1 MRTDQKA
8 VGVHA
13 FEHELRPEFDPRVRG
28 IEIIKSKKHYQFSSS
43 MRFFSSSSFSRFMSV
58 LVKSLYAATR
68 SRSFNVLLKMVSLP
82 FSFVTVFLVDS
93 VPKVAGKASISASKC
108 LSSFPRIRS
117 AMVAFSAARLAVF
130 CSVFAC
136 VLIATACRCSA
147 HFSRLARASKRARFI
162 PYLSASFL

>member
-13 FEHELRPEFDPRVRG
+13 FKHELRPEFDPRVRG
-28 IEIIKSKKHYQFSSS
+28 IEIIKSKKHYQLSSS
-43 MRFFSSSSFSRFMSV
+43 MRFFSISSFSRFMSV

-82 FSFVTVFLVDS
+82 FSLFTVFFVDS

-108 LSSFPRIRS
+108 LSSLPRIRS
-117 AMVAFSAARLAVF
+117 AMVAFSAAIFAAF

-136 VLIATACRCSA
+136 ALIATACRCSA